1 MGSDNP
7 FQWARDKRHKLDDM
21 GAEWREW
28 TAKAR
33 DVSLPG
39 VPLAALAGF
48 CANGDPYCT
57 TGWRV
62 GDEAERERAVEK
74 RRFPFKNKDPRDP
87 KVYGHIGSKDLHE
100 VGWWGTEAGRCPTP
114 VATDPE
120 CPWVTLA
127 DDEDVVKV
135 LGREAVKGG
144 AWYGAVADQCAI
156 GCANLRRHWRAMR
169 RRLDPR
175 LQWDED
181 DKRAPLCRWAFAM
194 MTWSAGGRGAQHVND
209 YADRLAALPESQ
221 RWAEFCRLAAAE
233 DDDGNRHRQD
243 EYSALRTAQKLEAAV
258 VFAPMIA
265 EEPWALAWLR
275 ADGFA
280 DDAERTAVY
289 ARLSEVSR

>member
-7 FQWARDKRHKLDDM
+7 FRWARSKREKLDDM
-21 GAEWREW
+21 GAEWVEW
-28 TAKAR
+28 TTKAR

-48 CANGDPYCT
+48 CANGNQWNT
-57 TGWRV
+57 TGWKV
-62 GDEAERERAVEK
+62 GDADERAEAERK
-74 RRFPFKNKDPRDP
+74 GRRPFKRGVRGD
-87 KVYGHIGSKDLHE
+87 YGGTDRTSDLHE
-100 VGWWGTEAGRCPTP
+100 LGWYGTEAGKTPTP
-114 VATDPE
+114 VATDPS

-127 DDEDVVKV
+127 DDDEVVKV

-144 AWYGAVADQCAI
+144 AWYGAIADQCAI

-175 LQWDED
+175 LRWAED
-181 DKRAPLCRWAFAM
+181 DKRATLCRWAFAM

-243 EYSALRTAQKLEAAV
+243 EYSALRTAQKIEAAV
-258 VFAPMIA
+258 VYAPKLP
-265 EEPWALAWLR
+265 EPWALAWLR
-275 ADGFA
+275 DDGFR
-280 DDAERTAVY
+280 DDAEREAVY
-289 ARLSEVSR
+289 ARLAEVSR

>member
-1 MGSDNP
+1 MGADNP
-7 FQWARDKRHKLDDM
+7 MKWAREKRGKLDDM

-48 CANGDPYCT
+48 CANGNPYNT

-62 GDEAERERAVEK
+62 GDEAERTRAIEK
-74 RRFPFKNKDPRDP
+74 GRRPFKRGVRGD
-87 KVYGHIGSKDLHE
+87 YGGADRTGDLHE
-100 VGWWGTEAGRCPTP
+100 VGWWGTEAGKTPTP
-114 VATDPE
+114 VATDPS

-127 DDEDVVKV
+127 NDDEVVKV
-135 LGREAVKGG
+135 LDREAVKGG
-144 AWYGAVADQCAI
+144 AWYGAIADQCAI

-175 LQWDED
+175 LQWAED
-181 DKRAPLCRWAFAM
+181 DKRATVERYAFAM

-209 YADRLAALPESQ
+209 YADRLATLPEGQ

-233 DDDGNRHRQD
+233 DDSGNRHRQD
-243 EYSALRTAQKLEAAV
+243 EWSALRTAQKIEAAV
-258 VFAPMIA
+258 VFAPMIPA
-265 EEPWALAWLR
+265 EPWALAWLR
-275 ADGFA
+275 ADGFV
-280 DDAERTAVY
+280 DDAERERVY
-289 ARLSEVSR
+289 ARLVDVSR